1 MKNVSKCIA
10 SLLLLLPTTIFA
22 AQEVVIEKSD
32 KFTELSKGLK
42 VSVRTGPTKNAK
54 IYDFST
60 KKITIND
67 EHGAPFQ
74 RYYLQIATADKEWA
88 KEIITFDDKT
98 NTIDLNALLF
108 GQLVDTSELKKLDSA
123 HAFSLYNRLESILS
137 EEYGTFEQV
146 YNNGL
151 ADYLNYMSIDAGFE
165 NYIARTGGAGDK
177 LTESLKE
184 IKMPPLVEHQQLIS
198 EFIKA
203 VNQKDK
209 TWLLAQQRPNSSQRD
224 SGIYACG
231 LNVLFEYFDS
241 IGNPTK
247 FNITRETQGRSYD
260 LNSNKYII
268 VELLEHKGQREKI
281 EMEFMFVDTYGGR
294 FIAEYDITGVR
305 FR

>member
-10 SLLLLLPTTIFA
+10 SILLLLPMTIFA
-22 AQEVVIEKSD
+22 AQKVVIEKSD

-42 VSVRTGPTKNAK
+42 VSVRTGPTKNAE

-60 KKITIND
+60 KKLTIND

-88 KEIITFDDKT
+88 KEIITFDGKA
-98 NTIDLNALLF
+98 NVIDLNALLF
-108 GQLVDTSELKKLDSA
+108 GQLIDTSELKKLDSA
-123 HAFSLYNRLESILS
+123 HAFSLYNSLESILF

-184 IKMPPLVEHQQLIS
+184 INIPPLIEHQQLMS
-198 EFIKA
+198 DFIKA

-224 SGIYACG
+224 SGIYARG
-231 LNVLFEYFDS
+231 LNVLFEYFDK

-247 FNITRETQGRSYD
+247 FNITRET
-260 LNSNKYII
+260 
-268 VELLEHKGQREKI
+268 
-281 EMEFMFVDTYGGR
+281 
-294 FIAEYDITGVR
+294 
-305 FR
+305 